1 MQPLIRLQNVDVA
14 VAGKLILQKIHWE
27 LCSGQNWA
35 IVGRNGSGK
44 STFLKLVRGEI
55 WPLPSCGKRS
65 YFFDGREQTETA
77 IGVKDRFSAVSPE
90 LQERY
95 LQQDSRLTAR
105 EVVFSGFA
113 NTDYVYSTP
122 TAAQRAAAQA
132 IVQLLGIEELL
143 RRNVQQL
150 STGELRKVLIARALT
165 GHPLVLILDEVCDGL
180 DVGSRE
186 TLRATIQRVAQS
198 GTQVL
203 YATHREE
210 ELIPAITNVL
220 ELQDGRILSSTV
232 AEKSRPINLSEVL
245 PTANRTPA
253 AQGAGRLI
261 IQIDGANVY
270 LGRKRVLRN
279 IDWQMHEN
287 EHWAVVGAN
296 GAGKS
301 TFLKLVVGDLHPA
314 AGGVVRRWDFDR
326 TNTLWDIRRRVG
338 FLSPELQANH
348 TTKVRAEEVVA
359 SGFFGSVGLP
369 KKSTAQQRQRA
380 RRLMGHFGAT
390 HLAQRRVGELS
401 YGEFRKI
408 LLLRAL
414 VHGPQLLVCDEPFDG
429 LDAHSRRDFCSALE
443 AVARNGTQLLIV
455 THHVNELPR
464 CITHTLLLDK
474 GRITRVVGASP
485 LKTSQPA
492 RRGKTA
498 GPAQAPIDR
507 LHLLRDLQA

>member
-14 VAGKLILQKIHWE
+14 VAGKLILQNIHWE

-55 WPLPSCGKRS
+55 WPVPSCGKRS

-77 IGVKDRFSAVSPE
+77 IGVKDRFSVVSPE

-95 LQQDSRLTAR
+95 LQQEWRLTAR

-122 TAAQRAAAQA
+122 TAAQRVDAQA

-165 GHPLVLILDEVCDGL
+165 GRPLVLILDEVCDGL
-180 DVGSRE
+180 DVRSRE
-186 TLRATIQRVAQS
+186 TLHAAIQRVAQS

-232 AEKSRPINLSEVL
+232 AKKNRPVSVSEVL
-245 PTANRTPA
+245 LTPNRAPTAQDGGPS
-253 AQGAGRLI
+253 I
-261 IQIDGANVY
+261 IRIHGANVY

-279 IDWQMHEN
+279 IDWQMREN

-314 AGGVVRRWDFDR
+314 AGGLVRRWEFDH

-338 FLSPELQANH
+338 FLSPELQANY
-348 TTKVRAEEVVA
+348 TTKITAEEVVA
-359 SGFFGSVGLP
+359 SGFFGSVGLSKRP
-369 KKSTAQQRQRA
+369 IAQQHEKVQ
-380 RRLMGHFGAT
+380 RLMRQFRAT
-390 HLAQRRVGELS
+390 DLARQRVGELS
-401 YGEFRKI
+401 YGEFRKL

-414 VHGPQLLVCDEPFDG
+414 VHEPQLLVCDEPFDG

-443 AVARNGTQLLIV
+443 RVARNGTQLLMV

-474 GRITRVVGASP
+474 GRI
-485 LKTSQPA
+485 
-492 RRGKTA
+492 RGVT
-498 GPAQAPIDR
+498 
-507 LHLLRDLQA
+507 H